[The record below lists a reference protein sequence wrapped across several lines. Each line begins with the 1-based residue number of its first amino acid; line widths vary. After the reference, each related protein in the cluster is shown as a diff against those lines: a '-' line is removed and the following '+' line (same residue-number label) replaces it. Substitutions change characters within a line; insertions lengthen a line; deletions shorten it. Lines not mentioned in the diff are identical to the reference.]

1 MLHIGENS
9 DHPKTADVLGT
20 QIQKDQE
27 IASFIPSAAEQFHFT
42 THMPSVGQ
50 LTEAMCTAAQLIFSF
65 MVLVPFTTLIE
76 LPLLLAIPTHC
87 FFSE

>member
-50 LTEAMCTAAQLIFSF
+50 LTEAMCTAAHIFLYGSCS
-65 MVLVPFTTLIE
+65 IYH
-76 LPLLLAIPTHC
+76 I
-87 FFSE
+87 S

>member
-1 MLHIGENS
+1 MLHIGEN
-9 DHPKTADVLGT
+9 PKTADVLGT